1 MSLYLAHMTTK
12 HTLSRLTKNLLTQL
26 ATIVFIVAVVL
37 IPAMSASALASSD
50 TIGNT
55 TGTQIESYIQQQAKA
70 AHIPGV
76 SFGIVYGNKT
86 TLLGAY
92 GNVNPNTPFF
102 LASLSKSFTA
112 LAIMQLVDQGKVSL
126 NAPVRQYIPWFK
138 VGNGSESNSMTVIE
152 LLDQTS
158 GLSNKAGLTA
168 LTFKPTTTLPQAIKG
183 FEGFPLV
190 SKPGKTFQYSNANYM
205 VAGYIVQQA
214 SGQSYDSYVQQHI
227 FSPLDMTHT
236 YAMTGTAHE
245 AGLTKGSAVWFG
257 FKLPLTEKVAPALIP
272 DGYIISSA
280 SDMTHYLTMQMN
292 GGVYDGTQI
301 VSAKSIKEMHTALVS
316 LPNGQSPVPDT
327 SSYGLGWGV
336 GTLNGT
342 PIIAHDGQLRDFQ
355 TNMAILP
362 DKNIAVVMLINQD
375 PQLLNEGLTFQGV
388 LQGITTGTFLPI
400 SHIFTIFYV
409 IFDLI
414 VLASLVLMIRSFWK
428 IGRWLKK
435 FQKRVLQK
443 GFTRTFIKAVGFD
456 LVIAIVISILVFY
469 GLGSVFGYVP
479 LTPTLM
485 IFALPDVSV
494 WLYVLI
500 GFFTVRVLVKTTV
513 VLFSKKQIRLK
524 PQ

>member
-1 MSLYLAHMTTK
+1 MTIK
-12 HTLSRLTKNLLTQL
+12 HILNRLTKYLLTQL
-26 ATIVFIVAVVL
+26 AAVVL
-37 IPAMSASALASSD
+37 IVAAILIPTTSASALASSG
-50 TIGNT
+50 IVGKT
-55 TGTQIESYIQQQAKA
+55 TDTQIESYIQQQAKA
-70 AHIPGV
+70 AHIPGIA
-76 SFGIVYGNKT
+76 FGIVQGNKT
-86 TLLGAY
+86 TLLGGY

-126 NAPVRQYIPWFK
+126 NAPVKQYIPWFK
-138 VGNGSESNSMTVIE
+138 VGNGSESDSMTVME

-183 FEGFPLV
+183 FEGFSLV
-190 SKPGKTFQYSNANYM
+190 AKPGKTFQYSNANYM
-205 VAGYIVQQA
+205 VAGYIVQQS

-227 FSPLDMTHT
+227 FTPLDMTHT

-280 SDMTHYLTMQMN
+280 SDMTHYLIMQLN
-292 GGVYDGTQI
+292 GGIYDGTRI
-301 VSAKSIKEMHTALVS
+301 VSAKAIQEMHTGFVS

-327 SSYGLGWGV
+327 NSYGLGWGV
-336 GTLNGT
+336 GTINGT

-375 PQLLNEGLTFQGV
+375 PQLLNEGQTFQGV
-388 LQGITTGTFLPI
+388 LQGITTGAFPSI
-400 SHIFTIFYV
+400 SHIFIIFYV
-409 IFDLI
+409 IFDLV
-414 VLASLVLMIRSFWK
+414 VLASILLMIRSFWK
-428 IGRWLKK
+428 ISKWLKK
-435 FQKRVLQK
+435 FQNKALKK
-443 GFTRTFIKAVGFD
+443 GFANAFIKTIGLD
-456 LVIAIVISILVFY
+456 LCIAIIIAVAVFY

-494 WLYVLI
+494 WLYVVI
-500 GFFTVRVLVKTTV
+500 GFFVLRALVKIAIVSYWKKDVTTGHG
-513 VLFSKKQIRLK
+513 KEQ
-524 PQ
+524 